1 MNLQD
6 LTLHE
11 LHELLQSGKASSV
24 EITKS
29 VFQRIQSA
37 ESRVHAYITLTEE
50 SALIQAK
57 AADERI
63 ARDKKF
69 PPLLGI
75 PVGIKDNFLTEG
87 IRTTCGSKMLHHYIP
102 PYNGTAVSRLL
113 DQGIVVTGKL
123 NMDEFAMGSSN
134 ETSHFGTATNPWDIS
149 RTPGGSSGGSAAA
162 VAAGECIASTGT
174 DTGGSIRLPAALT
187 GTVGMKPTY
196 GRVSR
201 FGVIA
206 FASSLD
212 QVGPITKDV
221 TDAAILMNAL
231 AGHDPRDS
239 TSLDLPV
246 PDYTKSLVNDV
257 KGWKIGIPKEYFIE
271 GTDPE
276 VSQSLQEAIGVFKKL
291 GASCEEVTLPHTD
304 YGVPTYYI
312 LATAEASS
320 NLARYDGIR
329 YGHRSAEANDLL
341 SLYKKSRAEGFGS
354 EVKRRIMLGTY
365 VLSAGY
371 YDAYYLRGQKV
382 RTLIRRDFDEVF
394 KKYDVV
400 LTPVSPTPAWK
411 IGEKVNDPLKMY
423 LSDIFTINVN
433 LAGLPGMSL
442 PCGYTKSNLPIGMQL
457 IAKHFDEERIFR
469 VAYAYEQ
476 TCGWDRRRPELSK
489 TREQSPE
496 KRSSL

>member
-1 MNLQD
+1 MELFD

-11 LHELLQSGKASSV
+11 LSDLLRQKKASSREV
-24 EITKS
+24 MESVFKRIKS
-29 VFQRIQSA
+29 V
-37 ESRVHAYITLTEE
+37 EPKVHAYLSLTEE
-50 SALIQAK
+50 SALAQAK
-57 AADERI
+57 KADESAPRGH
-63 ARDKKF
+63 
-69 PPLLGI
+69 LHGI
-75 PVGIKDNFLTEG
+75 PIGIKDNFLIEG
-87 IRTTCGSKMLHHYIP
+87 TKTTCASKILENYVA
-102 PYNGTAVSRLL
+102 PYTATSVQKLL
-113 DQGIVVTGKL
+113 NQGAVVVGKL
-123 NMDEFAMGSSN
+123 NLDEFAMGSSN
-134 ETSHFGTATNPWDIS
+134 ENSAFGGVKNPWDLERI
-149 RTPGGSSGGSAAA
+149 PGGSSGGSAAA
-162 VAAGECIASTGT
+162 VAAGECVAATGT

-187 GTVGMKPTY
+187 NLVGVKPTY

-201 FGVIA
+201 YGIVA

-212 QVGPITKDV
+212 QVGPLAKDV
-221 TDAAILMNAL
+221 TDAAILLNVL
-231 AGHDPRDS
+231 AGHDPKDS

-246 PDYTKSLVNDV
+246 PDYTKALQKDL
-257 KGWKIGIPKEYFIE
+257 KDWRIGIPKEYFIE

-276 VSQSLQEAIGVFKKL
+276 VAKALQTAIETVKKL
-291 GASCEEVTLPHTD
+291 GAECVDVTLPHTD

-329 YGHRSAEANDLL
+329 YGYRNREAKDLTA
-341 SLYKKSRAEGFGS
+341 LYKKSRSEGFGP

-382 RTLIRRDFDEVF
+382 RTLIRRDFETAF
-394 KKYDVV
+394 QKCDVI

-411 IGEKVNDPLKMY
+411 IGEKIDDPLKMY

-442 PCGYTKSNLPIGMQL
+442 PCGFTQSGLPIGMQL
-457 IAKHFDEERIFR
+457 IAKHFEEEKMFR

-476 TCGWDRRRPELSK
+476 ANDWHKRRPKL
-489 TREQSPE
+489 
-496 KRSSL
+496 